1 MLIWVEFI
9 ACTAVILFSGSRLSR
24 YGDVIAEKTHAGRT
38 WIGVVLMASVTSLPE
53 LITGVSSVAIF
64 HVPNIAA
71 GDVLGSCM
79 FNLLILAVLDVG
91 KRREPI
97 SSVAQQGQVL
107 TAAFGI
113 LLLGTAS
120 VSILTASSIPALGW
134 IGVSSFVFL
143 LLYLVAMRVVFKYEK
158 RRIAAYISEVR
169 EEEHYKEI
177 SKSDAYVRFAAYAAL
192 VAAAGVYLPHVA
204 DQLAAITHLGRTFV
218 GSTFVAL
225 STSLPEIVVTQAAL
239 RLGSVDLA
247 VGNVLGSNLF
257 NIAILGVDDVLYFK
271 GPLLKHI
278 SASHAVTASAA
289 MTMTALMVIALMYRS
304 KKKVFFVSWE
314 SLGIFLVFVVS
325 QLMLYLE
332 R

>member
-1 MLIWVEFI
+1 MLVWLEFI
-9 ACTAVILFSGSRLSR
+9 VCTATILLSGSRLSR
-24 YGDVIAEKTHAGRT
+24 YGDIIAEKTHAGRT

-53 LITGVSSVAIF
+53 LITGVSSVTLF
-64 HVPNIAA
+64 HVPNIAV

-79 FNLLILAVLDVG
+79 FNLLIVAVLDVG

-113 LLLGTAS
+113 LLLGATS
-120 VSILTASSIPALGW
+120 ISILTASSIPALGW
-134 IGVSSFVFL
+134 IGVNSFVFL

-177 SKSDAYVRFAAYAAL
+177 SKSDAYVRFAIYAAFI
-192 VAAAGVYLPHVA
+192 AAAGIYLPHVA
-204 DQLAAITHLGRTFV
+204 DQLAALTHLGQTFV

-247 VGNVLGSNLF
+247 VGNILGSNLF
-257 NIAILGVDDVLYFK
+257 NIAILAVDDALYFK
-271 GPLLKHI
+271 GPLLTHI

-304 KKKVFFVSWE
+304 KKKFFFVSWE
-314 SLGIFLVFVVS
+314 SLGIFLVYVVS
-325 QLMLYLE
+325 ELMLYLE